1 MKYNICLV
9 SPDKSIS
16 NSTAEVVKELGDDLR
31 CDLEIIDGNVKTAV
45 QNVKP
50 YIEKGVDAI
59 ISRGGTA
66 IALMKAYPQIPVVA
80 IQIEATDILKALRN
94 IPAGT
99 RIGFISYSEIIYQ
112 YKTLEEILGVQKI
125 KFFRLF
131 HLGDEDKLIE
141 KYVCDAKEQGIEVLI
156 GSIHVRQYARKYH
169 LGFVFLESGKGAILR
184 AIREAASMI
193 LVRNHERDDFKI
205 ISNIVDYTLNG
216 AAVFDRDGTLQKWN
230 PAFASMFLDVLGKD
244 WQEQIPLIFD
254 KSRLKDVLKGESI
267 RDNEIIQ
274 VKNREFAVI
283 WQPVWELNSIVRVIA
298 FIQPVEQLQPYVQ
311 SVRKKQRGSGLI
323 ARYTLEDIIGK
334 SVAMRRVKEEA
345 VKYANTLSTVLITG
359 ESGTGKEMI
368 AQAIHNLSPRKHG
381 PFVAINCGA
390 FTESLLESELFGY
403 EEGTFTGA
411 KKGGKVGVFELA
423 EGGTLF
429 LDEIGDMPYVLQ
441 NRLLR
446 VLQERAIMRVGGNK
460 VIPVDVRIIAATNQ
474 ALEQDIK
481 EHRFRLDLYY
491 RLNVLRIKMP
501 ALRERKGDIALLAQV
516 FLSDL
521 NRRYGRHKQ
530 FDESVLQ
537 YFAQQEWKGNVRQ
550 LSNIVERLVLLS
562 EKSHITMN
570 DVVEAL
576 DIQVPVNTEMAEDI
590 DIKTME
596 DLLSE
601 GKNYGEIA
609 EIMGVSRSTLWRHR
623 RKEKNKQI
631 Q

>member
-1 MKYNICLV
+1 
-9 SPDKSIS
+9 
-16 NSTAEVVKELGDDLR
+16 
-31 CDLEIIDGNVKTAV
+31 
-45 QNVKP
+45 
-50 YIEKGVDAI
+50 
-59 ISRGGTA
+59 
-66 IALMKAYPQIPVVA
+66 
-80 IQIEATDILKALRN
+80 
-94 IPAGT
+94 
-99 RIGFISYSEIIYQ
+99 
-112 YKTLEEILGVQKI
+112 
-125 KFFRLF
+125 
-131 HLGDEDKLIE
+131 
-141 KYVCDAKEQGIEVLI
+141 
-156 GSIHVRQYARKYH
+156 
-169 LGFVFLESGKGAILR
+169 
-184 AIREAASMI
+184 
-193 LVRNHERDDFKI
+193 
-205 ISNIVDYTLNG
+205 
-216 AAVFDRDGTLQKWN
+216 
-230 PAFASMFLDVLGKD
+230 
-244 WQEQIPLIFD
+244 
-254 KSRLKDVLKGESI
+254 
-267 RDNEIIQ
+267 
-274 VKNREFAVI
+274 
-283 WQPVWELNSIVRVIA
+283 
-298 FIQPVEQLQPYVQ
+298 
-311 SVRKKQRGSGLI
+311 
-323 ARYTLEDIIGK
+323 
-334 SVAMRRVKEEA
+334 
-345 VKYANTLSTVLITG
+345 
-359 ESGTGKEMI
+359 
-368 AQAIHNLSPRKHG
+368 
-381 PFVAINCGA
+381 
-390 FTESLLESELFGY
+390 
-403 EEGTFTGA
+403 
-411 KKGGKVGVFELA
+411 
-423 EGGTLF
+423 
-429 LDEIGDMPYVLQ
+429 
-441 NRLLR
+441 
-446 VLQERAIMRVGGNK
+446 MRVGGNK